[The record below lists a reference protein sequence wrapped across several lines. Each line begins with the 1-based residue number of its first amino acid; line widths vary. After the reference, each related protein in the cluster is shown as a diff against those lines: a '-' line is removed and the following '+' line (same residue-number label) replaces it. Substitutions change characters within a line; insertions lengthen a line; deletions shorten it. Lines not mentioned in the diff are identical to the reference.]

1 MSRHAATSGRTRPLN
16 RLPGRHNGR
25 VIPRPPLPAGPFLV
39 VGLARS
45 GVAAALALRSLGAEV
60 VGCDSG
66 AVPDARRGE
75 LEGAGVAV
83 HAGATGLELLPAAGA
98 VVKSPGVPAEAPVIV
113 AAREAGLPVLGEL
126 ELGWRLVPNET
137 IAVTGSNGKTTTV
150 ELLGHLHRV
159 AGRPA
164 VVVGNVGTALT
175 SLVGGELPAD
185 TVVVC
190 EASSFQL
197 EDTLAFAP
205 DAGVLLNL
213 AEDHLDR
220 HGTFDAY
227 KAAKLEVF
235 ARQPPGSV
243 AVAPAA
249 LAAEIGGE
257 GERVLF
263 ATAGEAG
270 GVERGRACE
279 DLGARL
285 VDRDG
290 ALWWDGARLIAHA
303 ELRLRGA
310 HNRENA
316 MAAAAVA
323 LARGLAPE
331 AVREGL
337 ATFAGVAHRLEE
349 VATHDGVLYVNDSKA
364 TNVASAI
371 AGIESF
377 DGGLHLILGGSG
389 KGSDYAPLA
398 APVAE
403 RARAVYLIGETA
415 PEIGAALQGTGV
427 PLQQSGDLERAV
439 AAARAAA
446 RPGEVVLLSPACAS
460 FDQHADYEARGE
472 HFRSIVA

>member
-1 MSRHAATSGRTRPLN
+1 ML
-16 RLPGRHNGR
+16 
-25 VIPRPPLPAGPFLV
+25 PRPPLPPGPYLV

-45 GVAAALALRSLGAEV
+45 GVAVGRALRSLGAEV
-60 VGCDSG
+60 VGVDSG
-66 AVPDARRGE
+66 DVPEGRRRE
-75 LEGAGVAV
+75 LEAAGVAV
-83 HAGATGLELLPAAGA
+83 YSGTPGVELLAG
-98 VVKSPGVPAEAPVIV
+98 VETLIKSPGVPKEAPVIV
-113 AAREAGLPVLGEL
+113 AAREAGIGVLGEL

-150 ELLGHLHRV
+150 ELIGHLHRT
-159 AGRPA
+159 ADLPA

-175 SLVGGELPAD
+175 SLVGSGLPEA

-197 EDTLAFAP
+197 EDTLRLAP

-235 ARQPPGSV
+235 ARQPVGTV
-243 AVAPAA
+243 AVANEV
-249 LAAEIGGE
+249 LAADVGGE

-263 ATAGEAG
+263 G
-270 GVERGRACE
+270 RGA
-279 DLGARL
+279 DARL
-285 VDRDG
+285 RDADG
-290 ALWWDGARLIAHA
+290 ALWWDGERLIAHD
-303 ELRLRGA
+303 EIRLRGA

-323 LARGLAPE
+323 LARELPLD

-337 ATFAGVAHRLEE
+337 ATFGGVEHRLEE

-364 TNVASAI
+364 TNVASAVVALRSFEAAIHLI
-371 AGIESF
+371 AG
-377 DGGLHLILGGSG
+377 GRG
-389 KGSDYAPLA
+389 KGSGFQALR

-403 RARAVYLIGETA
+403 RCAAVYLIGEATEA
-415 PEIGAALQGTGV
+415 LDAALAGAGV
-427 PLQQSGDLERAV
+427 PVRRCGDLERAV
-439 AAARAAA
+439 ADARAAA
-446 RPGEVVLLSPACAS
+446 QPGDVVLLSPACTS
-460 FDQHADYEARGE
+460 YDQYPDFEARGD
-472 HFRSIVA
+472 HFRRLAGLG

>member
-1 MSRHAATSGRTRPLN
+1 VL
-16 RLPGRHNGR
+16 
-25 VIPRPPLPAGPFLV
+25 PRPPLPPGPYLV

-45 GVAAALALRSLGAEV
+45 GVAAALALRSLGAEA
-60 VGCDSG
+60 VGVDSG
-66 AVPDARRGE
+66 AVPAARRAA
-75 LEGAGVAV
+75 LEAARVPV
-83 HAGATGLELLPAAGA
+83 HAGTAGTELLAG
-98 VVKSPGVPAEAPVIV
+98 VETVIKSPGVPAEAPVIA
-113 AAREAGLPVLGEL
+113 AAREAGVGVIGEL

-137 IAVTGSNGKTTTV
+137 IVVTGSNGKTTTV
-150 ELLGHLHRV
+150 ELISHLHRT
-159 AGRPA
+159 AGLP
-164 VVVGNVGTALT
+164 VVVAGNVGTALT
-175 SLVGGELPAD
+175 SLVGSGLAEAAI
-185 TVVVC
+185 VVA

-197 EDTLAFAP
+197 EDTLRLAP

-235 ARQPPGSV
+235 ARQPAGTI
-243 AVAPAA
+243 AVAPVD
-249 LAAEIGGE
+249 LADDIGGD

-263 ATAGEAG
+263 GAGEAEVPG
-270 GVERGRACE
+270 GGAV
-279 DLGARL
+279 ARL
-285 VDRDG
+285 TDHHG
-290 ALWWDGARLIAHA
+290 FLWWDAERLIAHD
-303 ELRLRGA
+303 EIRLRGA

-323 LARGLAPE
+323 LARGMARD

-349 VATHDGVLYVNDSKA
+349 IATHDGVLFVNDSKA

-377 DGGLHLILGGSG
+377 AGGLHLILGGSRKAG
-389 KGSDYAPLA
+389 GYAELA
-398 APVAE
+398 PAVAE
-403 RARAVYLIGETA
+403 RARAVYLIGETG
-415 PEIGAALQGTGV
+415 PEIGAALAGAGV
-427 PLQQSGDLERAV
+427 PLNDSGDLETAV

-460 FDQHADYEARGE
+460 FDQYPDYEARGE
-472 HFRSIVA
+472 HFRALVA

>member
-1 MSRHAATSGRTRPLN
+1 VL
-16 RLPGRHNGR
+16 
-25 VIPRPPLPAGPFLV
+25 PRPPLPPGPYLV

-66 AVPDARRGE
+66 AVPDGRRSE
-75 LEGAGVAV
+75 LEGAGVPA
-83 HAGATGLELLPAAGA
+83 HAGVSGVELLDEICT
-98 VVKSPGVPAEAPVIV
+98 VVKSPGVPAQAPVV
-113 AAREAGLPVLGEL
+113 AAARERGLGVAGEL

-150 ELLGHLHRV
+150 ELLGHLHRTAGV
-159 AGRPA
+159 AA

-175 SLVGGELPAD
+175 SLVGSGLPEE
-185 TVVVC
+185 TIVVC

-197 EDTLAFAP
+197 EDTLRFAP

-235 ARQPPGSV
+235 ARQPAGTV
-243 AVAPAA
+243 AVANEL
-249 LAAEIGGE
+249 LAADISGE

-263 ATAGEAG
+263 GRGEQ
-270 GVERGRACE
+270 
-279 DLGARL
+279 ARMA
-285 VDRDG
+285 DRDDH
-290 ALWWDGARLIAHA
+290 LWWDGEPLIAHG

-316 MAAAAVA
+316 MAAAATT
-323 LARGLAPE
+323 LARGME
-331 AVREGL
+331 RDAVREGL
-337 ATFAGVAHRLEE
+337 ATFGGVAHRLEE

-371 AGIESF
+371 AGIEAF
-377 DGGLHLILGGSG
+377 AGGLHLILGGSG
-389 KGSDYAPLA
+389 KDADYAPLA
-398 APVAE
+398 GPVAE

-415 PEIGAALQGTGV
+415 QEIGAALAGAGV
-427 PLQQSGDLERAV
+427 PLQESGDLEAAV

-446 RPGEVVLLSPACAS
+446 RPGEVVLLSPASAS
-460 FDQHADYEARGE
+460 FDQYTDYEARGA
-472 HFRSIVA
+472 HFRALVR

>member
-1 MSRHAATSGRTRPLN
+1 M
-16 RLPGRHNGR
+16 
-25 VIPRPPLPAGPFLV
+25 
-39 VGLARS
+39 
-45 GVAAALALRSLGAEV
+45 
-60 VGCDSG
+60 
-66 AVPDARRGE
+66 
-75 LEGAGVAV
+75 
-83 HAGATGLELLPAAGA
+83 
-98 VVKSPGVPAEAPVIV
+98 
-113 AAREAGLPVLGEL
+113 LGEL
-126 ELGWRLVPNET
+126 ELGWRLVPNDT

-159 AGRPA
+159 AGRAA

-175 SLVGGELPAD
+175 SLIGTDLPPD

-243 AVAPAA
+243 AVAPAE
-249 LAAEIGGE
+249 LAGDVGGE
-257 GERVLF
+257 GERVF
-263 ATAGEAG
+263 FVRAAEG
-270 GVERGRACE
+270 GRGRLC
-279 DLGARL
+279 DDPGARL

-290 ALWWDGARLIAHA
+290 ALWWDGARLIAHD

-323 LARGLAPE
+323 LARGLAPD

-349 VATHDGVLYVNDSKA
+349 VATRDGVLYVNDSKA

-371 AGIESF
+371 AGIEAF
-377 DGGLHLILGGSG
+377 DGGLHLILGGSA
-389 KGSDYAPLA
+389 KGSDFAPLA
-398 APVAE
+398 APVAQ
-403 RARAVYLIGETA
+403 RALAVYLIGETA
-415 PEIGAALQGTGV
+415 PAIRAALAGTGV
-427 PLQQSGDLERAV
+427 PLHDCGDLEHAV

-460 FDQHADYEARGE
+460 FDQYADYEARGE
-472 HFRSIVA
+472 HFRALMG